1 MHFLLAISNDNV
13 SASCTFHNVVPC
25 RIDLRGGGDA
35 AVATVTVATC
45 FSECQVVHL
54 QRSNGAT
61 GARRYRLACRG
72 FRARPVAINYKR
84 PLKATLSQLLVG
96 QAFAASR
103 CDVAASII

>member
-1 MHFLLAISNDNV
+1 MTTSPHLARFTPSFLAGLIYA
-13 SASCTFHNVVPC
+13 AA
-25 RIDLRGGGDA
+25 GGDA
-35 AVATVTVATC
+35 AVATITVATC